1 MLAYA
6 SHRRRIAE
14 RHSAPHAM
22 LVIIAGHIA
31 VIAAVMSAK
40 MDLPQRFRDA
50 TEVRLIPL
58 PPAPPPQPQP
68 QPEPRAAPKPEPS
81 TIDRPPVIVPVPQPP
96 SDELDSPPVGSAVPG
111 THSIEPAI
119 QPRLVPDPVRV
130 AARFA
135 TPASA
140 IRPPYPPSKV
150 ASEQEAV
157 LKLKLAIDPRGRVVA
172 VEPVG
177 RADPAFLAAARRH
190 LMAHWRY
197 QPATV
202 DGRPIASATTI
213 TLRFELD

>member
-1 MLAYA
+1 
-6 SHRRRIAE
+6 
-14 RHSAPHAM
+14 M

-40 MDLPQRFRDA
+40 MDLPQRIRDA

-68 QPEPRAAPKPEPS
+68 QPRAAPEPGPS
-81 TIDRPPVIVPVPQPP
+81 TIDRLPVIVPVPQPP
-96 SDELDSPPVGSAVPG
+96 ADELDSPVGAAVPG
-111 THSIEPAI
+111 TPSIGPMI
-119 QPRLVPDPVRV
+119 QPLPVADPVRI

-150 ASEQEAV
+150 ASEEEAV
-157 LKLKLAIDPRGRVVA
+157 LKLRLSIDPHGRVIA
-172 VEPVG
+172 VEPLG

-202 DGRPIASATTI
+202 DGSAIASATTI